1 MEVNITTHPEFE
13 RQFRRFVKKYRSLV
27 DDYAKLLGRLRDNPF
42 QGNDLGGHLHKVRL
56 GVNSK
61 GRGKSGGMRVITYTV
76 EQLSDETIEITLLY
90 IYDKSEMSAVSPQF
104 LRWLLSQENI

>member
-56 GVNSK
+56 GVDSK
-61 GRGKSGGMRVITYTV
+61 GREKSVGMRVITYTV
-76 EQLSDETIEITLLY
+76 EQLSDETIESSVGFFHRKTYNDLIQNFLNILL
-90 IYDKSEMSAVSPQF
+90 
-104 LRWLLSQENI
+104 